1 MGLWNEMYPTST
13 RWIIIYDTC
22 QHLESINDPLAT
34 KKFRYSLLNKNP
46 EILQSLEKGK
56 NVKEVIPNYCNK
68 KNDVLGFLDYDE
80 KNFDKN
86 FFDFMSM
93 FISNF
98 YDNTMD
104 IYKKGTIRDDIP
116 NFVKLLTYKYL
127 IGPEDDI
134 LDKMVSEKTC
144 EAVMKQLPEV
154 LEDGELHKAVI
165 KDILPYEDPKE
176 NIYKVNDKSL
186 EIGSGVFLY
195 PGSLLLK
202 LGDFELHL
210 QGDTVRDILE
220 HRLDKGTYDQLFRS
234 EIHKYELADY
244 INNDE
249 LLNEIKSKIEKGDS
263 IQIFF
268 SLLTE
273 EELKNMNKDIKNALK
288 NHHLEIDSLTVSKY
302 VKHLGVIT
310 ENEPRD
316 IETDLKNWGEQ
327 EGIDGLLVTSDVDIK
342 SKKGYFLLVKKKS

>member
-1 MGLWNEMYPTST
+1 
-13 RWIIIYDTC
+13 
-22 QHLESINDPLAT
+22 
-34 KKFRYSLLNKNP
+34 
-46 EILQSLEKGK
+46 
-56 NVKEVIPNYCNK
+56 
-68 KNDVLGFLDYDE
+68 
-80 KNFDKN
+80 
-86 FFDFMSM
+86 MSM